1 MVYCNQRNNND
12 DDDKFLILFTID
24 RVVNLPKRGL
34 QSILYLLICCYFHFL
49 QTDSW
54 ISAMLQGRLWFR
66 WEKGLFRKT
75 NVFLQECCESEL
87 RLICQNQGL
96 KDKQMIFCDFVG
108 QFKIMFKVVKK
119 NRKKYACSNF
129 FITGSVSNICSN
141 ASNFPAKKLRKI
153 RCSKYT
159 CAVFFFFLNKITTFH
174 LLSSCI
180 IITKIHQ

>member
-1 MVYCNQRNNND
+1 MNKKNFCSDVNSAVHGHKWRNLTMVYCNQRNNNNN
-12 DDDKFLILFTID
+12 DDKFLISFTID

-49 QTDSW
+49 QTYSW

-119 NRKKYACSNF
+119 KNC
-129 FITGSVSNICSN
+129 
-141 ASNFPAKKLRKI
+141 NFPVKKEVRMFQ
-153 RCSKYT
+153 
-159 CAVFFFFLNKITTFH
+159 FFHYWFCK
-174 LLSSCI
+174 
-180 IITKIHQ
+180 

>member
-1 MVYCNQRNNND
+1 MNKKNFCSDVNSAVHGHKWRNLTMVYCNQRNNNN
-12 DDDKFLILFTID
+12 DDDKFLISFTID

-49 QTDSW
+49 QTYSW

-108 QFKIMFKVVKK
+108 QFKIMFKVV
-119 NRKKYACSNF
+119 
-129 FITGSVSNICSN
+129 
-141 ASNFPAKKLRKI
+141 
-153 RCSKYT
+153 
-159 CAVFFFFLNKITTFH
+159 
-174 LLSSCI
+174 
-180 IITKIHQ
+180 

>member
-1 MVYCNQRNNND
+1 MVYCNQRNNN
-12 DDDKFLILFTID
+12 DDKFLILFTID

-34 QSILYLLICCYFHFL
+34 QSILYLL

-66 WEKGLFRKT
+66 WGKGLFRKT
-75 NVFLQECCESEL
+75 NVFLQECCESEP

-108 QFKIMFKVVKK
+108 QFKILFKLVKK
-119 NRKKYACSNF
+119 NCNF
-129 FITGSVSNICSN
+129 PVKEEVRMFQFFTIGSVSNICSN
-141 ASNFPAKKLRKI
+141 ASNFPAKKLRKNTVLKI
-153 RCSKYT
+153 RMRR
-159 CAVFFFFLNKITTFH
+159 FFLNYKITTFH

>member
-1 MVYCNQRNNND
+1 MLSEKLQALTERNFKFKHDRQIKKNFCSDVNSAVHGHKWRNLTMVYCNQRNNNDD

-34 QSILYLLICCYFHFL
+34 QSILYLLICCYFQFL

-54 ISAMLQGRLWFR
+54 IPAMLQGRLWFR
-66 WEKGLFRKT
+66 WGKGLFRKT

-96 KDKQMIFCDFVG
+96 KDKQMIFSDFVG

-119 NRKKYACSNF
+119 NC
-129 FITGSVSNICSN
+129 
-141 ASNFPAKKLRKI
+141 NFPLKKEVRMFQ
-153 RCSKYT
+153 
-159 CAVFFFFLNKITTFH
+159 FFHYWFCK
-174 LLSSCI
+174 
-180 IITKIHQ
+180 